1 MTVKEQMDQLTD
13 ELIVHARKYYEEDAP
28 EISDFEYDAL
38 SRQLRQLEQEYPQ
51 WARADS
57 PTQRIGG
64 EPLEGFDE
72 VRHDYPMESLQD
84 VFSYEELWDFDRKI
98 KEQFPQ
104 VLYSVEV
111 KIDGLSVA
119 LDYRDGLFYQ
129 GATRGNG
136 VVGEDITQNLRTIH
150 SIPLKIDTSIP
161 RLVVRGEVYM
171 PFEAFQ
177 RLNAL
182 REEEEQPLFANPRNA
197 AAGSLRQL
205 DPAVAAKRGLRI
217 LCFNLQNAQE
227 AGFQSHYDSLES
239 LSVLGFPVVEPR
251 LRTSSMDEV
260 IRFIEKAGEERDK
273 LSFGIDGIV
282 IKVDQLAYREELG
295 STAKAPRWAVAY
307 KYPPEVKETRLL
319 DITIQVGRTGVLTPN
334 AVLEPVRLA
343 GTTVSRATLHNRD
356 FIKSKDIRIGDIVR
370 VRKAGEIIP
379 EVLEVVREKREGEL
393 PEFHMPET
401 CPVCG
406 APVLE
411 DPEEAAVRCT
421 GAECPAQL
429 ARNITHF
436 ASRDAM
442 DIEGLGPAIVHS
454 LLENGLIRSQADLY
468 FLKKED
474 VAALEGMGDKSA
486 ENLLSQLEKSKENP
500 LERVLYA
507 FGIRHVGQKTAQVL
521 ARHFP
526 TMEKLEEASV
536 EELTAVRDIGGKTA
550 ISLHQWIHS
559 QQGQHLIHRLEEA
572 GVNFTQPQTQ
582 VGDLF
587 AGKTFVLTGTLR
599 HFSRSQGQK
608 LIESLGGKAS
618 SSVSKK
624 TSYVLAGEEAG
635 SKLEK
640 ALSLGVP
647 VLSEEEFLQMLPPE
661 ALTEQGETK

>member
-13 ELIVHARKYYEEDAP
+13 ELIVHAKKYYEEDAP

-104 VLYSVEV
+104 ALYSVEV

-136 VVGEDITQNLRTIH
+136 VVGEDITQNLHTIH

-227 AGFQSHYDSLES
+227 AGFGSHYDSLES
-239 LSVLGFPVVEPR
+239 LLALGFPVVEPR
-251 LRTSSMDEV
+251 LRTGSMDEV

-454 LLENGLIRSQADLY
+454 LLRNGLIRSQADLY

-526 TMEKLEEASV
+526 TMEKLEAATV

-550 ISLHQWIHS
+550 ISLHQWLHS
-559 QQGQHLIHRLEEA
+559 QQGQHLIRRLEEA

-661 ALTEQGETK
+661 ALTQQGETK

>member
-13 ELIVHARKYYEEDAP
+13 ELIVHAKKYYEEDAP

-104 VLYSVEV
+104 TLYSVEV

-227 AGFQSHYDSLES
+227 AGFGSHYDSLES
-239 LSVLGFPVVEPR
+239 LLALGFPVVEPR
-251 LRTSSMDEV
+251 LRTGSMDEV

-319 DITIQVGRTGVLTPN
+319 DITIQVERTGVLTPN

-454 LLENGLIRSQADLY
+454 LLRNGLIRSQADLY

-526 TMEKLEEASV
+526 TMEKLEAATV

>member
-104 VLYSVEV
+104 ALYSVEV

-239 LSVLGFPVVEPR
+239 LSALGFPVVEPR

-526 TMEKLEEASV
+526 TMEKLEEVTV

-572 GVNFTQPQTQ
+572 GVNLTQPQTQ

-647 VLSEEEFLQMLPPE
+647 VLSEEEFLQMLPPDIL
-661 ALTEQGETK
+661 AEQGETK

>member
-13 ELIVHARKYYEEDAP
+13 ELIVHAKKYYEEDAP

-104 VLYSVEV
+104 ALYSVEV

-239 LSVLGFPVVEPR
+239 LSALGFPVVEPR
-251 LRTSSMDEV
+251 LRTGSMDEV
-260 IRFIEKAGEERDK
+260 IRFIERPEKSGTSC
-273 LSFGIDGIV
+273 LLV
-282 IKVDQLAYREELG
+282 
-295 STAKAPRWAVAY
+295 STA
-307 KYPPEVKETRLL
+307 LS
-319 DITIQVGRTGVLTPN
+319 
-334 AVLEPVRLA
+334 
-343 GTTVSRATLHNRD
+343 SR
-356 FIKSKDIRIGDIVR
+356 
-370 VRKAGEIIP
+370 
-379 EVLEVVREKREGEL
+379 
-393 PEFHMPET
+393 
-401 CPVCG
+401 
-406 APVLE
+406 
-411 DPEEAAVRCT
+411 
-421 GAECPAQL
+421 
-429 ARNITHF
+429 
-436 ASRDAM
+436 
-442 DIEGLGPAIVHS
+442 
-454 LLENGLIRSQADLY
+454 
-468 FLKKED
+468 
-474 VAALEGMGDKSA
+474 
-486 ENLLSQLEKSKENP
+486 
-500 LERVLYA
+500 
-507 FGIRHVGQKTAQVL
+507 
-521 ARHFP
+521 
-526 TMEKLEEASV
+526 
-536 EELTAVRDIGGKTA
+536 
-550 ISLHQWIHS
+550 
-559 QQGQHLIHRLEEA
+559 
-572 GVNFTQPQTQ
+572 
-582 VGDLF
+582 
-587 AGKTFVLTGTLR
+587 
-599 HFSRSQGQK
+599 
-608 LIESLGGKAS
+608 
-618 SSVSKK
+618 
-624 TSYVLAGEEAG
+624 
-635 SKLEK
+635 
-640 ALSLGVP
+640 
-647 VLSEEEFLQMLPPE
+647 
-661 ALTEQGETK
+661 